1 MGITAFRSFVKGEID
16 YIYPPKQ
23 NHMKSDYLLL
33 FSLAIFTQFHCK
45 NEVTAPAA
53 TEPVFDYSQVQGGGV
68 RMIPIETPAGKFNV
82 WTKKFGNHPTVKVLL
97 LHGGPAMG
105 CEYME
110 CFESFLPPMGWE
122 MYEYDQLGCF
132 RSDIPEGKDELWQV
146 DRFVEEVE
154 QVRKALGLT
163 KDNFY
168 IIGNSWGG
176 MLGMQ
181 YALKY
186 QDNLKGLIV
195 SNMMGS
201 FPAYGEYNKQLRSQM
216 RPSLVDSLKAFED
229 KGDYSN
235 PEYMNLVIEEYYRK
249 HICRMK
255 PFPNGFERSMQHVNG
270 HIYAL
275 MQGPSEFVPGGNLAK
290 WDIMEQ
296 LKTIKTP
303 TLMIGAKYDTMDP
316 AAMEAMSKLVQKGRY
331 LYCPEGSHLSMW
343 DDQKN
348 YYPGVIQFIKDVD
361 GGRM

>member
-1 MGITAFRSFVKGEID
+1 
-16 YIYPPKQ
+16 
-23 NHMKSDYLLL
+23 MKPVYLLL
-33 FSLAIFTQFHCK
+33 SFFVFPFLFACK
-45 NEVTAPAA
+45 NEGKAPAPVA
-53 TEPVFDYSQVQGGGV
+53 DSTQAQEPGV
-68 RMIPIETPAGKFNV
+68 RMVPIETAAGKFNV
-82 WTKKFGNHPTVKVLL
+82 WTRKFGDNPRIKVLL

-110 CFESFLPPMGWE
+110 CFRDFFPKEGFE
-122 MYEYDQLGCF
+122 FYEYDQLGCY
-132 RSDIPEGKDELWQV
+132 RSALPDSTSAENHNELWEI

-154 QVRKALGLT
+154 QVRQALGLT

-168 IIGNSWGG
+168 ILGNSWGG

-186 QDNLKGLIV
+186 QDNMKGLIV
-195 SNMMGS
+195 SNMMAS
-201 FPAYGEYNKQLRSQM
+201 FPAYGEYNGKLRSQM

-235 PEYMNLVIEEYYRK
+235 PDYVNLVTEEYYRK
-249 HICRMK
+249 HICRMN
-255 PFPNGFERSMQHVNG
+255 PFPDGLQRSFEHVNG

-290 WDIMEQ
+290 WDIMAQ
-296 LKTIKTP
+296 LNTIKTP

-331 LYCPEGSHLSMW
+331 HYCPEGSHLSMW
-343 DDQKN
+343 DDQRH
-348 YYPGVIQFIKDVD
+348 YYPGIIEFIKDVD
-361 GGRM
+361 GGKI